1 MAQKDYVK
9 RKPASRKKASAK
21 QQPAPT
27 STVAKF
33 KVTLAICVLIAFGV
47 GIYWLGTIEDVSV
60 QQTQEVTAEETL
72 PTHEVIESSIDA
84 KDPLPELPE
93 EEFKFFA
100 ELPGYEVKVDVE
112 AIESDKRYLMQC
124 GSFRAYGQADEMRA
138 KMAFVGLEP
147 QIRGSQNGWYRVVLG
162 PYTSKRRAEKDRHT
176 LQRTNINSCQI
187 WLWNL

>member
-9 RKPASRKKASAK
+9 RKPAPRKKASAK

-27 STVAKF
+27 SPVAKF
-33 KVTLAICVLIAFGV
+33 KVTLAVCVLIAFGV
-47 GIYWLGTIEDVSV
+47 GIYWLSTVDSAQVQHAQEEPSV
-60 QQTQEVTAEETL
+60 KNPQE
-72 PTHEVIESSIDA
+72 PTVIEPSIDE

-100 ELPGYEVKVDVE
+100 ELPGYEVEVDVE

-124 GSFRAYGQADEMRA
+124 GSFRVYDQADEMRA

>member
-9 RKPASRKKASAK
+9 RKPAPRKKASAK
-21 QQPAPT
+21 KQPVP
-27 STVAKF
+27 SSPVAKF
-33 KVTLAICVLIAFGV
+33 KVALALCVLAAFGG
-47 GIYWLGTIEDVSV
+47 GIYWLGTIDGARVQEESV
-60 QQTQEVTAEETL
+60 TEETIQKPKIAE
-72 PTHEVIESSIDA
+72 PTSIDE
-84 KDPLPELPE
+84 KDPLPELPK

-100 ELPGYEVKVDVE
+100 ELPGYEVEVDVE
-112 AIESDKRYLMQC
+112 AIESDKRYLIQC
-124 GSFRAYGQADEMRA
+124 GSFRAYDQADEMRA